1 MLEQF
6 KKWLYGLQL
15 AAAKWL
21 TKQETKLTIPQKKM
35 VLIIFCL
42 TMFFVFA
49 LLLFHALESKQIER
63 ILPVTISNH

>member
-6 KKWLYGLQL
+6 KKWLHGLQL

-21 TKQETKLTIPQKKM
+21 TKQETKLTTPQKK
-35 VLIIFCL
+35 VALIIFCL
-42 TMFFVFA
+42 MMFLVFA
-49 LLLFHALESKQIER
+49 LLLFQALASKQIER